1 MFTTRIVDIL
11 LFFTWA
17 FHAVERLKIS
27 LNTES
32 SSGGGSVVLVI
43 VVDGVGVG
51 LGVGVGGGDPLEVAH
66 SLPLCSLLSSS
77 SARRFSSTAHCTG
90 SCCTTLDLFICW
102 YKYWNTN
109 TKDTAPAPAPHGP
122 LDPKTQL
129 IYIFIC
135 WYKYSNTNT
144 NDTAPAPAPHAP
156 LDPKTQLIYI
166 FICWCQQCWLN
177 IQIQKTRLILK
188 LSSDLTSNPNPSQI
202 PISTESEKTAAAED
216 HSVTQV
222 WQVWH
227 KYAQVKR
234 VFSSE
239 FCKLL
244 AANRN
249 TSKKSLRISQMRNFE
264 F

>member
-43 VVDGVGVG
+43 VVDGVVG

-109 TKDTAPAPAPHGP
+109 TKDTAPVPAPHGP
-122 LDPKTQL
+122 LDPKTQH
-129 IYIFIC
+129 I
-135 WYKYSNTNT
+135 
-144 NDTAPAPAPHAP
+144 H
-156 LDPKTQLIYI
+156 I

-177 IQIQKTRLILK
+177 IQIQKTRHILK

-202 PISTESEKTAAAED
+202 PIPTESEKTAAAED

-244 AANRN
+244 AANRK
-249 TSKKSLRISQMRNFE
+249 TAKKNLKISQMRNFE